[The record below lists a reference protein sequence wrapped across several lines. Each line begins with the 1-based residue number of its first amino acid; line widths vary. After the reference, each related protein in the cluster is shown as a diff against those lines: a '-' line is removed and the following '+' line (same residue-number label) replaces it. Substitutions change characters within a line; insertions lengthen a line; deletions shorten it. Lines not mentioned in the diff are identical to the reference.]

1 MDIFANLA
9 NLQGVGASWD
19 VSAMLKTSGISVDV
33 QRHLVQVYAALSA
46 CVLTAA
52 ITCGA
57 VVLLSPTPLYMSKM
71 SGWIG
76 LISFLG
82 ATGGAV
88 WLQMEP
94 PHNFH
99 KRFAVL
105 MMISAAMGLSLS
117 ALVALTLE
125 VDPTILITAF
135 LMTTTVFLCFT
146 GSALLATRRSYLYL
160 GGLLSSAMSTM
171 LVMSIFNIFFRS
183 TMVYMAHLYL
193 GLAIFCAR
201 RVSADK
207 DSLKHA
213 LELFLDFVSIFVRI
227 LVILLQNSG
236 KKRSNSESKRSKK

>member
-99 KRFAVL
+99 KRFAR
-105 MMISAAMGLSLS
+105 AH
-117 ALVALTLE
+117 
-125 VDPTILITAF
+125 DD
-135 LMTTTVFLCFT
+135 
-146 GSALLATRRSYLYL
+146 L
-160 GGLLSSAMSTM
+160 GGDGPQS
-171 LVMSIFNIFFRS
+171 
-183 TMVYMAHLYL
+183 L
-193 GLAIFCAR
+193 GACR
-201 RVSADK
+201 ADVG
-207 DSLKHA
+207 S
-213 LELFLDFVSIFVRI
+213 
-227 LVILLQNSG
+227 
-236 KKRSNSESKRSKK
+236 RSNDSHHSVVRGTRTTRCIDFCT